1 MLKELFTI
9 NPCYLILEILF
20 WIVVMLF
27 MDKKNLEKKYKVIF
41 TIVYFLISILTFSYI
56 NGLIINIFKLKY
68 LSVKTYLIVIV
79 IVNAISLFTLNKKI
93 KPVYSALNYVLFI
106 TMIIILGSTIAIVL
120 GNKIPALYVMDVD
133 NAVNFIDLS
142 MIIFLLY
149 LICLCLTYIGY
160 AFFENKEE
168 VEEKSKDKI
177 NLFKQR
183 LKKEKPKKKVHLSF
197 SKKKKELIPSITKE
211 ELLMHDRSIPLYIHD
226 EDCSIIFEDSN
237 QENIYQNYQIL
248 EQDIHA
254 KMVNGYTL
262 EENKMLKNICLKL
275 QVTRLANI
283 DMSNVSILNK
293 ISIEEYKLLRN
304 IFGLN

>member
-1 MLKELFTI
+1 MLKELFKI

-27 MDKKNLEKKYKVIF
+27 MDKKNLEKKYKAIF
-41 TIVYFLISILTFSYI
+41 TVAYFLISILTFSYI
-56 NGLIINIFKLKY
+56 NGLILNIFKLKY
-68 LSVKTYLIVIV
+68 LSVKTYLIVII
-79 IVNAISLFTLNKKI
+79 IVNAISLFTMNKKI
-93 KPVYSALNYVLFI
+93 KPVYSALNYILFI

-149 LICLCLTYIGY
+149 LICLCLAYIGY
-160 AFFENKEE
+160 YLFENKEE
-168 VEEKSKDKI
+168 IEAKSKNKI
-177 NLFKQR
+177 TL
-183 LKKEKPKKKVHLSF
+183 LKEETAKKKISLPF
-197 SKKKKELIPSITKE
+197 SKKKKEFVPSITKE
-211 ELLMHDRSIPLYIHD
+211 ELLMHDRSIPLYIHN

-304 IFGLN
+304 IFNLN

>member
-1 MLKELFTI
+1 MLKELFKI
-9 NPCYLILEILF
+9 NPCYLILEILY

-27 MDKKNLEKKYKVIF
+27 MDKKNLEKKYKAIF
-41 TIVYFLISILTFSYI
+41 TVAYFLISILTFSYI

-183 LKKEKPKKKVHLSF
+183 LKKEKTKKKVHLSF
-197 SKKKKELIPSITKE
+197 SKKKKEIIPSITKE

-226 EDCSIIFEDSN
+226 EDCSIIFDDSN

-248 EQDIHA
+248 EHDIHA

-304 IFGLN
+304 IFNLN

>member
-1 MLKELFTI
+1 MLKELLSI
-9 NPCYLILEILF
+9 NPCLLILEILF

-27 MDKKNLEKKYKVIF
+27 MDKKHLEKKYKVIF
-41 TIVYFLISILTFSYI
+41 TVGYLFISILTFSYI

-79 IVNAISLFTLNKKI
+79 IVNAISLFTMNKKI
-93 KPVYSALNYVLFI
+93 KPVYSALNYILFI
-106 TMIIILGSTIAIVL
+106 TMIIILGSTIAIIL
-120 GNKIPALYVMDVD
+120 GNKIPAFYVMDVD

-160 AFFENKEE
+160 SFFENKEE
-168 VEEKSKDKI
+168 IQEKSKEKI
-177 NLFKQR
+177 TLW
-183 LKKEKPKKKVHLSF
+183 KKEKGNNLSF
-197 SKKKKELIPSITKE
+197 VKKKKESIPSITKE
-211 ELLMHDRSIPLYIHD
+211 ELLMHDRTIPLYIHD

-237 QENIYQNYQIL
+237 PENIYQNYQIL
-248 EQDIHA
+248 EKDIHA

-283 DMSNVSILNK
+283 DMNNVSILNK
-293 ISIEEYKLLRN
+293 ISIEEYQLLRN
-304 IFGLN
+304 IFNLN

>member
-1 MLKELFTI
+1 MLKELFKI

-27 MDKKNLEKKYKVIF
+27 MDKKNLGKKYKAIF
-41 TIVYFLISILTFSYI
+41 TVAYFLISILTFSYI
-56 NGLIINIFKLKY
+56 NGLILNIFKLKY
-68 LSVKTYLIVIV
+68 LSVKTYLIVII
-79 IVNAISLFTLNKKI
+79 IVNAISLFTMNKKI
-93 KPVYSALNYVLFI
+93 KPVYSALNYILFI

-168 VEEKSKDKI
+168 VESKDKI

-183 LKKEKPKKKVHLSF
+183 LKEEKTKKKVHLSF

-226 EDCSIIFEDSN
+226 EDCSIIFDDSN

-248 EQDIHA
+248 EHDIHA

-275 QVTRLANI
+275 QVTKLANI

-304 IFGLN
+304 IFNLN